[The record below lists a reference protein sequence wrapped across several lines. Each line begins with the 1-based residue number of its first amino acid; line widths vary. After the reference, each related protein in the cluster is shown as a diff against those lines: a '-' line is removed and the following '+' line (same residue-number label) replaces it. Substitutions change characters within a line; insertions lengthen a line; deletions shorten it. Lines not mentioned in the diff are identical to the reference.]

1 MGAGAQHDPDKVE
14 RIVYC
19 AARIGLGDHSAF
31 ASNGGARG
39 DGHRG
44 VSTIYRILIRPFR
57 DWSRV
62 LSISQYGDYQFDIY
76 FDGMEGR
83 MPKYPVD
90 FTSLERTAAEVL
102 PWWVHSYVAGGCGD
116 EDTQRANVDAFSRHG
131 IVPRML
137 NGATERD
144 LSVTR
149 FDMTL
154 PTPLFMCP
162 IGVIGL
168 CSQDF
173 HGDIQIAQPSAE
185 TAVPMMAST
194 LTQDRIE
201 DVVPHAGDTPGLFQ
215 LDTPDDKDLAE
226 SFVHR
231 AERAG
236 YRGIVVTLDTWTTGW
251 RPRDLN
257 AGNFPQLRGYVL
269 ENYFTDEAFLNRL
282 AKPPAEDL
290 KEAALEWIK
299 IWGNSLHL
307 DDLSWLRSL
316 TTLPIL
322 LKGIQH
328 PEDVRRAKDY
338 GVDVIYCSNHG
349 GRQANGGLP
358 ALDTL
363 PHVVEAPEGMPVL
376 FDSGVR
382 SGADVAKALALG
394 ATAVGVGRP
403 YAYALAVGGS
413 DGVVSQLRALLAELD
428 LLMAVDG
435 FPTIAG
441 LRAAGAQ
448 RV

>member
-1 MGAGAQHDPDKVE
+1 M
-14 RIVYC
+14 
-19 AARIGLGDHSAF
+19 
-31 ASNGGARG
+31 
-39 DGHRG
+39 
-44 VSTIYRILIRPFR
+44 
-57 DWSRV
+57 
-62 LSISQYGDYQFDIY
+62 SISQYGDYQFDIY
-76 FDGMEGR
+76 FDGLEGR

-90 FTSLERTAAEVL
+90 FAALERTAAEVL

-116 EDTQRANVDAFSRHG
+116 EGTQRANVDAFSRYG

-144 LSVTR
+144 LSVAL

-173 HGDIQIAQPSAE
+173 HGDIEVAKASA
-185 TAVPMMAST
+185 TSGVPMVAST
-194 LTQDRIE
+194 LTQDRME

-215 LDTPDDKDLAE
+215 LYTPDDKDLAA

-231 AERAG
+231 AEQAG
-236 YRGIVVTLDTWTTGW
+236 YRGVVVTLDTWTTGW

-269 ENYFTDEAFLNRL
+269 ENYVTDEAFLNRL
-282 AKPPAEDL
+282 AKPPQEDL
-290 KEAALEWIK
+290 KAAALEWIK
-299 IWGNSLHL
+299 IWGNSLHW

-338 GVDVIYCSNHG
+338 GVDGIYCSNHG

-358 ALDTL
+358 ALDAL
-363 PHVVEAPEGMPVL
+363 PHVVEAAEGMPVL

-382 SGADVAKALALG
+382 SGSDVAKALALG

-428 LLMAVDG
+428 LLMAIDG
-435 FPTIAG
+435 FPTIAD